1 MRAYLIF
8 GYNSEA
14 SSDAGVEK
22 SIGSPDHHRL
32 GQRLRQLREAAGLRQ
47 AELAERLDVSQSFVS
62 NVENG
67 ERRLDLIELRQV
79 CRALD
84 ADLVELVREFV

>member
-1 MRAYLIF
+1 M
-8 GYNSEA
+8 
-14 SSDAGVEK
+14 EK
-22 SIGSPDHHRL
+22 SIGSPDHQRL
-32 GQRLRQLREAAGLRQ
+32 AQRLRELREDAGLRQ
-47 AELAERLDVSQSFVS
+47 VELAERLGVTQSFVS

-84 ADLVELVREFV
+84 ADLVELVREFA